1 MDENKFNMEVRR
13 FLKAV
18 GVSSQ
23 RQIESAVGSAVKAGV
38 IKGDGKLKVKMTLQI
53 DAVRLTHTIEDV
65 IDLG

>member
-1 MDENKFNMEVRR
+1 MDENKLNMEVRR

-23 RQIESAVGSAVKAGV
+23 RQIENAVASAVKAGIV
-38 IKGDGKLKVKMTLQI
+38 KDDAKLKVKMTLQI
-53 DAVRLTHTIEDV
+53 DAVLLTHTVEDI